1 MKFFMLFTII
11 LFFTTVEASY
21 LRSIR
26 LESFNTKD
34 TALLAQ
40 KKLIEYANKN
50 ETISNLQKEL
60 NFEYKVIKVG
70 KYYMTSIEPINDK
83 DAVQTILKTIHNR
96 FPTSYPRKLKSTPSK
111 VIKKEI
117 QEQEIIKK
125 TAPVQIKKVIP
136 IPEKQKE
143 NIQIIKTQPLQKY
156 KTQEQ
161 KVQIDT
167 PISPLVK
174 NNIPA
179 KTYDTWYY
187 ALLGVLVL
195 MLLIAIRFLFKLK
208 REKETYVDKN
218 LINIEKIAYLKLE
231 LENKDKVLS
240 NATHELRTPM
250 TAIMGLTHIILESD
264 LAKQQKEYIQKIENS
279 SENML
284 KIINDILDLS
294 KIQAGKL
301 KIEKA
306 EFNINDILEYVLNTI
321 SIKAKNNHISILMNI
336 GNDVPSLLVGDSFRL
351 GQVLI
356 NLLSNSVKFT
366 KDGEVSLKVEKLS
379 SHGDHIKLK
388 FIVSDTGIGMTE
400 KQLQN
405 LFQSFH
411 QAEDSTT
418 REYGGTGLGLS
429 ISKQLIEMM
438 DGDIKVTSQKDVGTT
453 FVFSINFNLKDS
465 QNKRQYRLPSASLLN
480 KRILIVDE
488 SSKNVI
494 SLIRSLGYF
503 NYKTHSIPSFEK
515 AILEHTIK
523 FDIIIINQAN
533 LTTLAIKKIKEIQ
546 KKDNS
551 KIVILSELYSII
563 STKSLEGLQ
572 IGAYLKSPF
581 TQQNILNM
589 ITELYVTKNL
599 DNRSRKKKFK
609 DKLKELSNKKILVAE
624 DNEVNHKVIAGLLAH
639 TSIELTFVENGRDA
653 IMLLNDNIKFDMI
666 LMDINMPILGGYDAT
681 REIRK
686 NSNFDNIPIFAF
698 SADVTDEAVN
708 KALAS
713 GMQGHISK
721 PIIVDIFY
729 KKIFDTLNIP
739 ISYSNHKSIAP
750 IPQKQKNNFK
760 ELSISAGLERC
771 NNDKEFYELILK
783 DFKKMYIKSPQ
794 NLERLCKEANFK
806 EARHMAMDIKD
817 IALNIGAY
825 NLCESAA
832 TMEYEFEKASRSK
845 WVELINLYAKNLQ
858 KLFID
863 IDKYIN
869 KV

>member
-1 MKFFMLFTII
+1 MRIFTLVII
-11 LFFTTVEASY
+11 FLFFSISEASY

-26 LESFNTKD
+26 LQSFITKD
-34 TALLAQ
+34 SALVAQ
-40 KKLIEYANKN
+40 KKLIRYAKSNQ
-50 ETISNLQKEL
+50 ILSNLKTKI
-60 NFEYKVIKVG
+60 NFDYKVIKVG
-70 KYYMTSIEPINDK
+70 KYYMTTIEPINDK
-83 DAVQTILKTIHNR
+83 EAVQIILKTIHHK
-96 FPTSYPRKLKSTPSK
+96 FPTSYPKKIKTTKSTIIKTTENLLEKKK
-111 VIKKEI
+111 VNQIQQINYQEDNLQIIKNEQLHNYEIEDKTDKPKIIQPRTINKE
-117 QEQEIIKK
+117 IKK
-125 TAPVQIKKVIP
+125 TK
-136 IPEKQKE
+136 
-143 NIQIIKTQPLQKY
+143 
-156 KTQEQ
+156 
-161 KVQIDT
+161 
-167 PISPLVK
+167 
-174 NNIPA
+174 PA
-179 KTYDTWYY
+179 KKSLSNKIEKYL
-187 ALLGVLVL
+187 LLGILFL
-195 MLLIAIRFLFKLK
+195 IIIILLKTLLK
-208 REKETYVDKN
+208 VKKEKEKYADRD
-218 LINIEKIAYLKLE
+218 LINTIKIKQLE
-231 LENKDKVLS
+231 LEVKAKDEVLS

-284 KIINDILDLS
+284 KIINDILDIS

-321 SIKAKNNHISILMNI
+321 SIKAKNNNISILMNI
-336 GNDVPSLLVGDSFRL
+336 GNDVPSHLVGDSFRL

-366 KDGEVSLKVEKLS
+366 KDGEVSLKVEKFS
-379 SHGDHIKLK
+379 NYGDNIKLK

-400 KQLQN
+400 DQLKN

-411 QAEDSTT
+411 QAEISTT

-453 FVFSINFNLKDS
+453 FVFSINFKLKDS

-503 NYKTHSIPSFEK
+503 HYKTHSIPSFEK
-515 AILEHTIK
+515 AILEHNIK
-523 FDIIIINQAN
+523 FDIIIINQSK
-533 LTTLAIKKIKEIQ
+533 LTNLAIKKIKELQ
-546 KKDNS
+546 DRNNS
-551 KIVILSELYSII
+551 KVVILSELYSII
-563 STKSLEGLQ
+563 STKSLHGLT
-572 IGAYLKSPF
+572 INAYLKSPF

-599 DNRSRKKKFK
+599 DGRSRKKKFK
-609 DKLKELSNKKILVAE
+609 EKLKELSHKKILVAE

-639 TSIELTFVENGRDA
+639 TTIELTFVENGRDA
-653 IMLLNDNIKFDMI
+653 VMLLNDNIKFDMI

-681 REIRK
+681 KEIRK
-686 NSNFDNIPIFAF
+686 NSKYDTIPIFAL
-698 SADVTDEAVN
+698 SADTTDTAIN
-708 KALAS
+708 KSLSS

-729 KKIFDTLNIP
+729 KKIFDTLNKP
-739 ISYSNHKSIAP
+739 ISYSNHLNTLP
-750 IPQKQKNNFK
+750 VQKKEDDKFE
-760 ELSISAGLERC
+760 ELSTSIGLERC
-771 NNDKEFYELILK
+771 ENDKEFYTLILK
-783 DFKKMYIKSPQ
+783 DFKKMYAESPKK
-794 NLERLCKEANFK
+794 LDELCKDKKFS
-806 EARHMAMDIKD
+806 EARNMAMDIKD

-832 TMEYEFEKASRSK
+832 TIEYEFEKASK
-845 WVELINLYAKNLQ
+845 GNWKELIKVYKRNLQ
-858 KLFID
+858 KLFLD
-863 IDKYIN
+863 IEKYMDEI
-869 KV
+869 